1 MQICKVGGKLDGT
14 YLAITLG
21 HKQTHERIHLNI
33 GNCFIIDKTGT
44 GNIIADLDNSMFK
57 MNIDGTDYEAL
68 LQQSLLSSA
77 LPPSPNCQTCCCCY
91 FE

>member
-21 HKQTHERIHLNI
+21 HKQTHERIHFTI

-57 MNIDGTDYEAL
+57 VKIDEIDYDAL
-68 LQQSLLSSA
+68 LQLLSSSMTIE
-77 LPPSPNCQTCCCCY
+77 LIDTVSELLLL
-91 FE
+91 F